1 MIAGMMEAVRM
12 AMAAGKERQALKTP
26 LESPVPEE
34 NPFLAFTDAD
44 LSAALLRAVRNV
56 GLLALL
62 GVLVVW
68 LLSGWQSACLFAV
81 GAAISA
87 GGIYES
93 RRLIAV
99 VNARL
104 DNRRPSR
111 STGLVIGMFLLRL
124 LIAGAVLYVSLRC
137 LHGAVY
143 AIVAGLALAMVALSI
158 EAVLLT
164 RN

>member
-1 MIAGMMEAVRM
+1 M
-12 AMAAGKERQALKTP
+12 
-26 LESPVPEE
+26 PEE
-34 NPFLAFTDAD
+34 NPLLTFTDAD
-44 LSAALLRAVRNV
+44 LSAALFRAVRNV
-56 GLLALL
+56 GILALI
-62 GVLVVW
+62 GTPIIW
-68 LLSGWQSACLFAV
+68 IASGWQSAALFVV

-93 RRLIAV
+93 RRLIRV
-99 VNARL
+99 VNAKL
-104 DNRRPSR
+104 DNQRSPR
-111 STGLVIGMFLLRL
+111 STGFVIAMFLLRL